1 MRRHSITDLVYGMI
15 VTPFPYSFT
24 PGSKPTFPRIRPT
37 IMLVAPGPR
46 LTSHIITLDR
56 PYHAH
61 SRGPRLTSHIITL
74 DRPYHAHSSLTV
86 LLSVHV
92 SSISC
97 SVDPSVFD

>member
-61 SRGPRLTSHIITL
+61 S
-74 DRPYHAHSSLTV
+74 SLTV

>member
-1 MRRHSITDLVYGMI
+1 MQRHSITDLVYGMI

-61 SRGPRLTSHIITL
+61 SSHIITL